1 MNDVHQNQLK
11 PATPEAEQ
19 RRLKLRVAIKLMLYL
34 GFAGIAYVFLSAFMS
49 GDGEV
54 QNVPS
59 MRVDI
64 ADIEPGQANFLTWE
78 GRPVLVY
85 RRTDEDIVK
94 LRTADS
100 RIRDPDSDAS
110 EQPDF
115 AQNAMRSQS
124 ADYFVA
130 IAIGTGQGCTVELIP
145 ASTEP
150 FQGQPWGGGFLDSC
164 GQDRYDLAGRVYSDQ
179 YAGKNLRVPQYTVD
193 GNTLVLGR

>member
-1 MNDVHQNQLK
+1 MHQNQLK

-34 GFAGIAYVFLSAFMS
+34 GFAGIAYVFLSAFLS
-49 GDGEV
+49 GNSDGPG
-54 QNVPS
+54 VPS
-59 MRVDI
+59 LKVDI

-94 LRTADS
+94 LRTSDA
-100 RIRDPDSDAS
+100 RIRDPDSASS
-110 EQPDF
+110 EQPEF

-130 IAIGTGQGCTVELIP
+130 IALGTGQGCTVELVP
-145 ASTEP
+145 ASGEL
-150 FQGQPWGGGFLDSC
+150 FQGQPWVGGFLDSC
-164 GQDRYDLAGRVYSDQ
+164 GQDRYDLAGRVYEDQ
-179 YAGKNLRVPQYTVD
+179 YAGKNLRVPQYTID